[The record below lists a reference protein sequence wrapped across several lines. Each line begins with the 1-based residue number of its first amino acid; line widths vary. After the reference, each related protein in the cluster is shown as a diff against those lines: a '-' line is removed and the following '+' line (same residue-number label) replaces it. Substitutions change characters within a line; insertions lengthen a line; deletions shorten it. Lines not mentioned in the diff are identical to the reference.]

1 MVTQLGF
8 VLPVLVHQSGPASA
22 GAAGAAGA
30 ALLLAASVECGLFG
44 WLSSHSLLLEP
55 AGYGGNLFS

>member
-8 VLPVLVHQSGPASA
+8 VLPVLVHQGGSASA
-22 GAAGAAGA
+22 GAAGAI
-30 ALLLAASVECGLFG
+30 LPLAASVQCGQFG